1 MLCIRSITFWLLQVL
16 LLKATSE
23 LCVLVM
29 ILLVQEMLLQLSVSI
44 FRLQGRI
51 ILDLIEEL
59 LLVLNV

>member
-1 MLCIRSITFWLLQVL
+1 MLCIWSITFWLLQVL
-16 LLKATSE
+16 LLKAPSE

-44 FRLQGRI
+44 FRLQGWI

-59 LLVLNV
+59 LLILNV